1 MTETVKVKNASY
13 AKYEEV
19 LLRRDNLKKEA
30 EQYHISYIREFG
42 YLIEESFRLK
52 VECIRKKKEIA
63 FCQRLANMG
72 KPINRNDLIAFIEK
86 EMQQYYDE
94 LQSVINDVKTAKN
107 SAHVSPMTVK
117 KIKETYYKLAKLIH
131 PDLHPEYAMDETILD
146 YWNRITIAY
155 QYNQTEDMAE
165 LEALV
170 KMYLE
175 EEYDGPLDLEI
186 TDIDSKILKV
196 EEEIES
202 IVTTNPYLYRIIL
215 GSDAAIK
222 EKKKEYQNEIES
234 FKKYSAQ
241 LSEVLATFETEEMLS

>member
-1 MTETVKVKNASY
+1 
-13 AKYEEV
+13 
-19 LLRRDNLKKEA
+19 
-30 EQYHISYIREFG
+30 
-42 YLIEESFRLK
+42 
-52 VECIRKKKEIA
+52 
-63 FCQRLANMG
+63 
-72 KPINRNDLIAFIEK
+72 
-86 EMQQYYDE
+86 
-94 LQSVINDVKTAKN
+94 
-107 SAHVSPMTVK
+107 
-117 KIKETYYKLAKLIH
+117 
-131 PDLHPEYAMDETILD
+131 MDDTIMD

-155 QYNQTEDMAE
+155 QYNQAEDMAE

>member
-72 KPINRNDLIAFIEK
+72 KPINRNDLTAFIEK

-107 SAHVSPMTVK
+107 SAHVSPMSQADPSGPAPG
-117 KIKETYYKLAKLIH
+117 IRHGRYHHGLLEQDNH
-131 PDLHPEYAMDETILD
+131 
-146 YWNRITIAY
+146 RIS
-155 QYNQTEDMAE
+155 
-165 LEALV
+165 V
-170 KMYLE
+170 
-175 EEYDGPLDLEI
+175 
-186 TDIDSKILKV
+186 
-196 EEEIES
+196 
-202 IVTTNPYLYRIIL
+202 
-215 GSDAAIK
+215 
-222 EKKKEYQNEIES
+222 
-234 FKKYSAQ
+234 
-241 LSEVLATFETEEMLS
+241 